1 MQADVGKVTLWVA
14 AIRDWRQLSAPCAKP
29 SSALLGQVPLLG
41 SQGS

>member
-14 AIRDWRQLSAPCAKP
+14 AIQDWGQLSAPYAKP
-29 SSALLGQVPLLG
+29 SSPGLGQVHLLG